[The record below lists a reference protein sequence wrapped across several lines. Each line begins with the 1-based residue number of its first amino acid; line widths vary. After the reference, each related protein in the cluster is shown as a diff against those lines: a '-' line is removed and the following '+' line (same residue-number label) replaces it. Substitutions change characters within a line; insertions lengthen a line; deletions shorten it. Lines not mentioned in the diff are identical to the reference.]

1 MAADRSRMLTSPAYA
16 ALSPSGRRV
25 LALIDSKV
33 THGGGVAAISFSDIE
48 RSCGMIHG
56 TCGFALRQ
64 VKLLGFVS
72 VERGPGPRRRINT
85 FRFSDVWRDLDA
97 VACRQLVAQARLGK
111 PRTVTPSLPRIPW
124 DDAR

>member
-1 MAADRSRMLTSPAYA
+1 MLTSPAYA

-33 THGGGVAAISFSDIE
+33 THRGGVAAISFGDIE

-72 VERGPGPRRRINT
+72 VARGPGPRRRINT
-85 FRFSDVWRDLDA
+85 FRVSDVWRDLDA
-97 VACRQLVAQARLGK
+97 LACRQLAAQARLGK
-111 PRTVTPSLPRIPW
+111 PRTVPCIPW

>member
-1 MAADRSRMLTSPAYA
+1 LLTVSVTAWDRLRPH
-16 ALSPSGRRV
+16 SGRRV

-33 THGGGVAAISFSDIE
+33 THVGGVAAISFGDIE

-72 VERGPGPRRRINT
+72 VARGPGSRRRINT

-97 VACRQLVAQARLGK
+97 VACRQLAAQARLGK

>member
-64 VKLLGFVS
+64 VNCSASSASNVDRDRAAASTLSGLAMSGLMPS
-72 VERGPGPRRRINT
+72 RAGSWRRKH
-85 FRFSDVWRDLDA
+85 VWASL
-97 VACRQLVAQARLGK
+97 AR
-111 PRTVTPSLPRIPW
+111 
-124 DDAR
+124 

>member
-1 MAADRSRMLTSPAYA
+1 MLRSPAYT

-33 THGGGVAAISFSDIE
+33 AHGGGMAAISFSDIE
-48 RSCGMIHG
+48 RQCGMIHG

-64 VKLLGFVS
+64 VRLLGFVS

-85 FRFSDVWRDLDA
+85 FRFSNVWRDLDA
-97 VACRQLVAQARLGK
+97 AACRRLAAQARLGK
-111 PRTVTPSLPRIPW
+111 PQTPSLPCMLW
-124 DDAR
+124 DGAR

>member
-48 RSCGMIHG
+48 RC
-56 TCGFALRQ
+56 
-64 VKLLGFVS
+64 
-72 VERGPGPRRRINT
+72 
-85 FRFSDVWRDLDA
+85 
-97 VACRQLVAQARLGK
+97 VA
-111 PRTVTPSLPRIPW
+111 
-124 DDAR
+124 

>member
-1 MAADRSRMLTSPAYA
+1 MAADRLQMAQSPAYA

-48 RSCGMIHG
+48 QQCGMIHG

-64 VKLLGFVS
+64 VKLLGFQ
-72 VERGPGPRRRINT
+72 RRT
-85 FRFSDVWRDLDA
+85 WTGSA
-97 VACRQLVAQARLGK
+97 
-111 PRTVTPSLPRIPW
+111 PSHQHFPVQQCL
-124 DDAR
+124 A

>member
-1 MAADRSRMLTSPAYA
+1 MLTVSVTAWDRLRPH
-16 ALSPSGRRV
+16 SGRRV

-33 THGGGVAAISFSDIE
+33 THGGGVAAISFGDIE

-85 FRFSDVWRDLDA
+85 FRFSDVWLDA
-97 VACRQLVAQARLGK
+97 VACRQLAAQARLGK